1 MTKIIYIRHGQ
12 TEWNV
17 AGKYQGQTDVALTP
31 LGVEQAAALARFFP
45 VDHIDAIYSSD
56 LSRAMATAGA
66 VAERFGLTVQPRKEL
81 RELFFG
87 DWEGCSI
94 PAIAEAWPTL
104 VDDLFHHPDTLAIPH
119 GESFPHLQARATAC
133 VAELCR
139 AHEGQTIAVVA
150 HGAILRTL
158 LCAALHIDLRYVWT
172 IRQFNTAVSIVRYE
186 SDGEGWPTVELLN
199 STAHLDRAG
208 VKK

>member
-17 AGKYQGQTDVALTP
+17 QGRYQGQTDVHLTP
-31 LGVEQAAALARFFP
+31 LGIQQAEALAKFFP
-45 VDHIDAIYSSD
+45 ADRLDAIYSSD
-56 LSRAMATAGA
+56 LARAMRTAEA
-66 VAERFGLTVQPRKEL
+66 VANRFRLTVQPRKDL
-81 RELFFG
+81 RELHFG

-94 PAIAEAWPTL
+94 PAIAEKWPHL
-104 VDDLFHHPDTLAIPH
+104 VDDLFHHADRCAIPH
-119 GESFPHLQARATAC
+119 GETFRAVQQRATAC
-133 VAELCR
+133 IAELCKK
-139 AHEGQTIAVVA
+139 HEDQTIAVVA

-158 LCAALHIDLRYVWT
+158 LCAALHIDLQYVWT

-186 SDGEGWPTVELLN
+186 RDGEGWPTVELVN

-208 VKK
+208 VEK

>member
-87 DWEGCSI
+87 D
-94 PAIAEAWPTL
+94 
-104 VDDLFHHPDTLAIPH
+104 
-119 GESFPHLQARATAC
+119 
-133 VAELCR
+133 
-139 AHEGQTIAVVA
+139 
-150 HGAILRTL
+150 
-158 LCAALHIDLRYVWT
+158 
-172 IRQFNTAVSIVRYE
+172 
-186 SDGEGWPTVELLN
+186 
-199 STAHLDRAG
+199 
-208 VKK
+208 

>member
-17 AGKYQGQTDVALTP
+17 QGRYQGQTDVALSP
-31 LGVEQAAALARFFP
+31 LGVRQAEALAEFFP
-45 VDHIDAIYSSD
+45 LDHLDAIYASD
-56 LSRAMATAGA
+56 LSRAMTTAETIA
-66 VAERFGLTVQPRKEL
+66 RRFSLAVQPRKDL
-81 RELFFG
+81 RELHFG

-94 PAIAEAWPTL
+94 PAIAETWPHL
-104 VDDLFHHPDTLAIPH
+104 VDDLFHHPDRCAIPH
-119 GESFPHLQARATAC
+119 GETFPQLQERATAC
-133 VAELCR
+133 IAELCN
-139 AHEGQTIAVVA
+139 AHENQTIAVVA

-186 SDGEGWPTVELLN
+186 NDGEGWPTIELLN
-199 STAHLDRAG
+199 STAHLGRAG
-208 VKK
+208 VEK

>member
-31 LGVEQAAALARFFP
+31 LGVEQAAALAKFFP
-45 VDHIDAIYSSD
+45 VPHIDAIYSSD
-56 LSRAMATAGA
+56 LSRAMRTAEA
-66 VAERFGLTVQPRKEL
+66 VAKRFGLTVQPRREL
-81 RELFFG
+81 RELHFG
-87 DWEGCSI
+87 EWEGCSL
-94 PAIAEAWPTL
+94 AAMNEGWPEL
-104 VDDLFHHPDTLAIPH
+104 YRDFFRHPDRLAIPG
-119 GESFPHLQARATAC
+119 GETFPHLQQRATAC
-133 VAELCR
+133 IAELCR

-186 SDGEGWPTVELLN
+186 SGGEGWPTVELLN